1 MIWMSEPRFACA
13 VQTGSGHRQRGTPC
27 QDSAQGFAGADAWA
41 IALADGAGSRADSH
55 LAARAVTRA
64 LGQALAGNFARWY
77 DMPDPALGQA
87 LLDLARRA
95 VEAEAPGVPP
105 ACTLLLFAV
114 GADGRCLLVHLGDGA
129 ALGVGPGGGML
140 LSAPEN
146 GEEENITFFLSSSD
160 AAEHLRISRQLPPGC
175 HTVLLCSDGSA
186 ASLLNPR
193 TGGVAP
199 GVAVLARQTAALPR
213 PTAEAYMEEDLD
225 RLFRPR
231 TPDDMSLAVLCL
243 DPEAAQ

>member
-1 MIWMSEPRFACA
+1 MNLCYACA
-13 VQTGSGHRQRGTPC
+13 VQIGSGHRQRGLPC
-27 QDSAQGFAGADAWA
+27 QDSARGFAGPGGCA
-41 IALADGAGSRADSH
+41 IALADGAGSRPDSH
-55 LAARAVTRA
+55 FAARAVTQA
-64 LGQALAGNFARWY
+64 LGQALARDFDRWY
-77 DMPDPALGQA
+77 GMPDPVLGPA

-95 VEAEAPGVPP
+95 VEEEAPGVPP

-114 GADGRCLLVHLGDGA
+114 GEQGRCLLVHLGDGA

-140 LSAPEN
+140 LSGPEN
-146 GEEENITFFLSSSD
+146 GEEENITYFVSNSD
-160 AAEHLRISRQLPPGC
+160 AADHLRIRRQLPPDC

-193 TGGVAP
+193 TGSVAP
-199 GVAVLARQTAALPR
+199 GVAVLARQTATLPR
-213 PTAEAYMEEDLD
+213 QTAEDYMEEDLD

-243 DPEAAQ
+243 DPEAVR